1 MLDAFLLTLA
11 TYGFVFM
18 TLAWTVFVER
28 DRDLSPSLGEP
39 SQKPNVGASQEAV
52 ASAAEG
58 NCNGPAKSA
67 LAFRRVDAN
76 LPGGKAGVA
85 QC

>member
-1 MLDAFLLTLA
+1 VLDAFLLTLA

-39 SQKPNVGASQEAV
+39 SQKPNVGASPEAV
-52 ASAAEG
+52 VSAVDSPVEPPAA
-58 NCNGPAKSA
+58 GPAE
-67 LAFRRVDAN
+67 AFRV
-76 LPGGKAGVA
+76 G
-85 QC
+85 